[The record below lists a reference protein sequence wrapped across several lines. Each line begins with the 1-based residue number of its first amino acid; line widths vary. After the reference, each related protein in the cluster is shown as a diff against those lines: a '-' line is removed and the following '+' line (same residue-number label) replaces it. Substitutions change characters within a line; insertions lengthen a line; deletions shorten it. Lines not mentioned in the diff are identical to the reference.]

1 MPREPVAGAAE
12 ARPQLEVELEALA
25 RAEHG
30 EAFRL
35 LGPHMVEREG
45 GRRILVRTI
54 QPYATAVSVVLSGGE
69 TIPAKRL
76 ELGDGAQ
83 GIFEA
88 LMPPACQDLE
98 ARDYRLRIQWDNGS
112 VSEVPDAYA
121 FPPVL
126 TDFDLHLLGEGSHWQ
141 SYEKLG
147 AHVREIAGVQGV
159 QFAVWAPNALRV
171 SVVGDFNRWDGRV
184 HAMRS
189 RGNSGVWEI
198 FVPGVGR
205 WSDLQIRDSLAPGG
219 ASVFEGRSLRFRGGV
234 AAEVGVRGGHA
245 RRIWMERQRLD
256 ARAGEAGVAGR
267 TDFDLRSA
275 SGFVAARS
283 GREQPLAHVPR
294 DSPTN

>member
-1 MPREPVAGAAE
+1 
-12 ARPQLEVELEALA
+12 
-25 RAEHG
+25 
-30 EAFRL
+30 
-35 LGPHMVEREG
+35 MVEREG

-54 QPYATAVSVVLSGGE
+54 QPYATAVSVVLSSGE

-76 ELGDGAQ
+76 ELGDGAD

-88 LMPPACQDLE
+88 LMPPACQYLE

-141 SYEKLG
+141 SYEKMG

-184 HAMRS
+184 HAMRVAGKFGRVGDFRS
-189 RGNSGVWEI
+189 RA
-198 FVPGVGR
+198 GR
-205 WSDLQIRDSLAPGG
+205 GS
-219 ASVFEGRSLRFRGGV
+219 RSTNTRFARAWGRFR
-234 AAEVGVRGGHA
+234 
-245 RRIWMERQRLD
+245 
-256 ARAGEAGVAGR
+256 
-267 TDFDLRSA
+267 F
-275 SGFVAARS
+275 
-283 GREQPLAHVPR
+283 
-294 DSPTN
+294 